1 MLLILIIS
9 AWPMHLDPKNT
20 IQNFQYLYANRV
32 GAISKIAVVNQRSKD
47 MKYLPKLDVNLIGNI
62 VVALLV
68 VKVLAKLLG

>member
-1 MLLILIIS
+1 MTARNNIGVI
-9 AWPMHLDPKNT
+9 T
-20 IQNFQYLYANRV
+20 
-32 GAISKIAVVNQRSKD
+32 

>member
-1 MLLILIIS
+1 
-9 AWPMHLDPKNT
+9 
-20 IQNFQYLYANRV
+20 
-32 GAISKIAVVNQRSKD
+32 

>member
-1 MLLILIIS
+1 
-9 AWPMHLDPKNT
+9 MHLDHESI
-20 IQNFQYLYANRV
+20 IQTYQPYQENKWVLGSLLSNEMTARNNIGV
-32 GAISKIAVVNQRSKD
+32 IT